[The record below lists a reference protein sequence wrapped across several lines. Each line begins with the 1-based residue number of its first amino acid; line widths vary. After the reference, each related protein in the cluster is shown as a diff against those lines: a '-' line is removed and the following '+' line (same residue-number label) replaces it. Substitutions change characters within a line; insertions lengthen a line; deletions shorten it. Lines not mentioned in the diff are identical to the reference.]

1 MEAKVVA
8 VTDNN
13 PLRPEE
19 TCEPVGG
26 ISTDYFLS
34 KERCLSK
41 MIKACSRENYTIER
55 KDKCATV
62 KFSTA
67 SFMVFRKAIA
77 RYYHENPDYVIHHG
91 PVRDQASNVA
101 QDIVRVHDHN
111 KRNAPLYT
119 LNVYRMDF
127 VSNRDIAFKYISM
140 NVKVTVLTPAM
151 DLIISFLL

>member
-13 PLRPEE
+13 LLRPGE

-62 KFSTA
+62 KFST
-67 SFMVFRKAIA
+67 
-77 RYYHENPDYVIHHG
+77 
-91 PVRDQASNVA
+91 VR
-101 QDIVRVHDHN
+101 
-111 KRNAPLYT
+111 
-119 LNVYRMDF
+119 
-127 VSNRDIAFKYISM
+127 
-140 NVKVTVLTPAM
+140 
-151 DLIISFLL
+151 LLLWFFEKWWF